1 MRILLMTSEEKL
13 KALDQAKEKMLK
25 LKEAQKDLYQETKQ
39 KLGLSE
45 KYDRDLWD
53 FLVIGLR
60 FARHEIEVALHTN
73 EGKDA

>member
-1 MRILLMTSEEKL
+1 MKEKL
-13 KALDQAKEKMLK
+13 KALDEAKTEMVK
-25 LKEAQKDLYQETKQ
+25 LKKAQADLYEETKE

-60 FARHEIEVALHTN
+60 FARREIEVALHTN

>member
-1 MRILLMTSEEKL
+1 MTSQEKL
-13 KALDQAKEKMLK
+13 QALDEAKEKMIQ
-25 LKEAQKDLYQETKQ
+25 LKEAQTNLYTETKE
-39 KLGLSE
+39 KLGLTE
-45 KYDRDLWD
+45 RYDRDLWD

>member
-1 MRILLMTSEEKL
+1 MNSEEKL
-13 KALDQAKEKMLK
+13 QVLDDAKAEMGK
-25 LKEAQKDLYQETKQ
+25 LKKAQTDLYGKTRE

>member
-1 MRILLMTSEEKL
+1 MTSKEKL
-13 KALDQAKEKMLK
+13 KTLDQAKEKMLQ
-25 LKEAQKDLYQETKQ
+25 LKKAQNDLYQETKE

-45 KYDRDLWD
+45 RYDRDLWD

>member
-1 MRILLMTSEEKL
+1 MNSEEKL
-13 KALDQAKEKMLK
+13 QILDDAKTEMSK
-25 LKEAQKDLYQETKQ
+25 LKKAQTDLYEKTKE

>member
-1 MRILLMTSEEKL
+1 MTSEEKL
-13 KALDQAKEKMLK
+13 KTLDQAKERMLE
-25 LKEAQKDLYQETKQ
+25 LKEAQNVLYQETKK

-45 KYDRDLWD
+45 RYDRDLWD

>member
-1 MRILLMTSEEKL
+1 MNSEEKL

>member
-1 MRILLMTSEEKL
+1 MTSEEKL

>member
-1 MRILLMTSEEKL
+1 MTSEEKL

-60 FARHEIEVALHTN
+60 FARHEIKVALHTN

>member
-1 MRILLMTSEEKL
+1 MTSEEKL
-13 KALDQAKEKMLK
+13 KTLDQAKEKMLQ
-25 LKEAQKDLYQETKQ
+25 LKKAQNDLYQETKE

-45 KYDRDLWD
+45 RYDRDLWD

>member
-1 MRILLMTSEEKL
+1 MT
-13 KALDQAKEKMLK
+13 KE
-25 LKEAQKDLYQETKQ
+25 

>member
-1 MRILLMTSEEKL
+1 VRILLMTSEEKL

>member
-1 MRILLMTSEEKL
+1 MEIMEEKL
-13 KALDQAKEKMLK
+13 KALDEAKKEMGK
-25 LKEAQKDLYQETKQ
+25 LKKAQTDLYKETKE

-45 KYDRDLWD
+45 RYDRDLWD

>member
-1 MRILLMTSEEKL
+1 MTSEEKL
-13 KALDQAKEKMLK
+13 EILDQARVKMSE
-25 LKEAQKDLYQETKQ
+25 LKETQANLYAETRK
-39 KLGLSE
+39 KLGLTE
-45 KYDRDLWD
+45 KYDRSLWD

>member
-1 MRILLMTSEEKL
+1 MKEKL
-13 KALDQAKEKMLK
+13 EALDEAKKEMDK
-25 LKEAQKDLYQETKQ
+25 LKKAQTNLYKETKE

-45 KYDRDLWD
+45 RYDRDLWD
-53 FLVIGLR
+53 FLVVGLR

>member
-1 MRILLMTSEEKL
+1 MKEKL
-13 KALDQAKEKMLK
+13 KALDEAKTEMVK
-25 LKEAQKDLYQETKQ
+25 LKKAQADLYEETKE

-60 FARHEIEVALHTN
+60 FARREIEVALHTN
-73 EGKDA
+73 YFPIYN

>member
-1 MRILLMTSEEKL
+1 MNSEEKL
-13 KALDQAKEKMLK
+13 QILDDAKTEMGK
-25 LKEAQKDLYQETKQ
+25 LKKAQTDLYEKTKE

>member
-1 MRILLMTSEEKL
+1 MTSEEKL
-13 KALDQAKEKMLK
+13 KTLDQAKEKMLQ
-25 LKEAQKDLYQETKQ
+25 LKKAQNDLYQETKK

-45 KYDRDLWD
+45 RYDRDLWD

>member
-1 MRILLMTSEEKL
+1 MKEKL
-13 KALDQAKEKMLK
+13 KALDEAKKEMVK
-25 LKEAQKDLYQETKQ
+25 LKKAQADLYEETKE

-60 FARHEIEVALHTN
+60 FARREIEVALHTN

>member
-1 MRILLMTSEEKL
+1 MNSQEKL
-13 KALDQAKEKMLK
+13 QALDDAKAEMGK
-25 LKEAQKDLYQETKQ
+25 LKKAQTDLYQETKE